1 MEFYKNLTV
10 NEFTASIELKNNE
23 LSSFIKLSNSPLELI
38 VHGPLKVMYLDHNL
52 YENSSSLTPIGTD
65 NNKYVADNILVL
77 MTDKGENPVYIDQ
90 NEKNHL
96 FTSKELCLLPILEAL
111 NFDKPVSFRIEGQ
124 TYTLDE
130 LKTVIEIYQRAIKAP
145 TKGKVLYKEL
155 NSFRAGFT
163 LGALSFKS
171 I

>member
-1 MEFYKNLTV
+1 
-10 NEFTASIELKNNE
+10 
-23 LSSFIKLSNSPLELI
+23 
-38 VHGPLKVMYLDHNL
+38 
-52 YENSSSLTPIGTD
+52 
-65 NNKYVADNILVL
+65 

-130 LKTVIEIYQRAIKAP
+130 LKTVIEIYQRAIEAP
-145 TKGKVLYKEL
+145 TKCKALYKEL
-155 NSFRAGFT
+155 SSFRAGFT